1 MIATPSSATVAIEQ
15 LFANKGALQYGETV
29 NQIQHALQ
37 CAMLAEKAGSS
48 DELIVAA
55 MLHDV
60 GHMIHRDAANAL
72 VQGQDDAHEMLGAK
86 YLAKWFGPGVCEP
99 VALHV
104 QAKRFLC
111 RREPDYHG
119 ALSPMSQRTL
129 ELQGG
134 PMSEVEASEFEK
146 NSHAMQAVKVRRWD
160 DFGKEVELATHPLG
174 HFMSI
179 VDRCVAQP

>member
-1 MIATPSSATVAIEQ
+1 MNTTPSSAAIAIEQ

-37 CAMLAEKAGSS
+37 CAMLAEQAGSS

-72 VQGQDDAHEMLGAK
+72 VQGQDDAHERLGAK
-86 YLAKWFGPGVCEP
+86 YLAKWFGAGVCEP
-99 VALHV
+99 IALHV

-111 RREPDYHG
+111 KREPDYHS

-134 PMSEVEASEFEK
+134 PMSEDEAAAFEK
-146 NSHAMQAVKVRRWD
+146 NEHAMHAVQVRRWD
-160 DFGKEVELATHPLG
+160 DFGKEVELATPPLG

-179 VDRCVAQP
+179 VGRCIVRH